1 MQDWAVDKKERGVNI
16 TKVPKGNIY
25 LKTSECGEIVKQM
38 TANKETLDAA
48 AAMKASTSTE
58 NLAAV
63 GGAASEPAEE
73 GVPPA
78 GAAEDGSP
86 AVRPPRDDEE
96 QI

>member
-1 MQDWAVDKKERGVNI
+1 MQDWAVDKKERGVDI

-58 NLAAV
+58 NLAAA
-63 GGAASEPAEE
+63 GGAAEPAEE